1 MQTPAY
7 KDPRKPVG
15 TRVRDLLRRMTIEE
29 KAAQLMQRTIGRDTN
44 PNNVGPDHPFDP
56 LVGSILSAYVGT
68 AARNAFQR
76 IAVEKTRLG
85 IPIVWGYDV
94 IHGWRTAFPVPLA
107 QACSF
112 DPSLTE
118 KGCRV
123 AAEVLWQ
130 PISL

>member
-1 MQTPAY
+1 MKTPAY
-7 KDPRKPVG
+7 KDPRKPVA
-15 TRVRDLLRRMTIEE
+15 TRVRDLLRRMTLEE

-56 LVGSILSAYVGT
+56 LVGSVLSFTGG
-68 AARNAFQR
+68 AAVRNGLQR

-85 IPIVWGYDV
+85 IPIVWAYDV
-94 IHGWRTAFPVPLA
+94 VHGWRTSFPVPLA

-118 KGCRV
+118 KACQIGRAHV
-123 AAEVLWQ
+123 
-130 PISL
+130 